1 MFAITIDQ
9 RRSRQRP
16 DDVPQLLETLNVLPL
31 VRRFERTAGDEVQG
45 LSDDPQ
51 IAVDAAV
58 AAAGRGDWWV
68 GIGIGSVE
76 SPLPASVRESRGPAL
91 IRARAAVDRAHR
103 SSSGLAV
110 EGEGAVHAETA
121 LQALAG
127 LVQARSPEGRQAV
140 TAMRR
145 STSQKAGAD
154 LLGISPQAMS
164 RRLQVA
170 RWVDEGRLRELAVH
184 LLAEAGSQV

>member
-9 RRSRQRP
+9 RRSRERP
-16 DDVPQLLETLNVLPL
+16 DDVPKLLEALNGLSL

-45 LSDDPQ
+45 LADDPQ
-51 IAVDAAV
+51 VAVDAAV
-58 AAAGRGDWWV
+58 SAAGLGDWWV
-68 GIGIGSVE
+68 GIGIGDVE

-103 SSSGLAV
+103 SSFGLAV

-127 LVQARSPEGRQAV
+127 LVQERSPEGRQAV
-140 TAMRR
+140 AAMRR
-145 STSQKAGAD
+145 STSQKAGAE

-170 RWVDEGRLRELAVH
+170 RWVDEARMRELAVH
-184 LLAEAGSQV
+184 LMAEAADRP